1 MGNRASREE
10 TFLKTSENTFS
21 VIGNGLL
28 YVAGATNNNQITN
41 EMSKIFPPIDTK
53 KYMINA
59 VLTKEPVEK
68 ITKYYNE
75 VYPPGNFVIYEIK
88 KSTEKCQIFDECI
101 RILKNKLKNEQRM
114 NEEDNSSG
122 EQKQVTIATTTPE
135 YHLYMVV
142 IRVNTDI

>member
-10 TFLKTSENTFS
+10 TLSKTSKNTFS
-21 VIGNGLL
+21 VIENGL
-28 YVAGATNNNQITN
+28 YVANAINNQITN
-41 EMSKIFPPIDTK
+41 EMYKIFPPIDTK

-68 ITKYYNE
+68 IKNYYHE
-75 VYPPGNFVIYEIK
+75 EYQHGNFIIYEIK
-88 KSTEKCQIFDECI
+88 KSTEKCQIFHECI
-101 RILKNKLKNEQRM
+101 RILQDELKNEQRM
-114 NEEDNSSG
+114 KEDLSSR

-142 IRVNTDI
+142 IRVNTDIK